1 MPNGQD
7 RYADKARKRSPRKGR
22 TIRMGKKLGA
32 ASVEGRIEDVAR
44 ELLPL
49 MSQLS
54 EDSWKRLDKW
64 AVALAKARGIT
75 PDPNVI
81 PQVEAELVRFL
92 QDKGVFNDSNDND
105 SEPKVTRAQ
114 QLAGFEQR
122 ERKASEYYRFS
133 KAVEDL
139 ENMLESARAEG
150 KPEFVA
156 LLEER
161 LAQLNAPGVIEH
173 WDKWSVWVRRNR
185 INGWLTRFRT
195 RELFTN
201 RRLSVLANGL
211 KPGSCSGWLM
221 SHFRRIKSRQTVVV
235 MGSRDD

>member
-105 SEPKVTRAQ
+105 SEPKVFRAQ
-114 QLAGFEQR
+114 QRLREER

-133 KAVEDL
+133 KAVEDRL
-139 ENMLESARAEG
+139 WSARAEAA
-150 KPEFVA
+150 VCA
-156 LLEER
+156 LLRATRSTQYWGHRALGQVVRVYHQCNCSFDGQRRAALSSAER
-161 LAQLNAPGVIEH
+161 AAEDNKLKRARAQIQDEIAA
-173 WDKWSVWVRRNR
+173 RRAAEN
-185 INGWLTRFRT
+185 
-195 RELFTN
+195 E
-201 RRLSVLANGL
+201 
-211 KPGSCSGWLM
+211 
-221 SHFRRIKSRQTVVV
+221 
-235 MGSRDD
+235 

>member
-173 WDKWSVWVRRNR
+173 WDQWFEYYHQCNCSFDGQRRAA
-185 INGWLTRFRT
+185 
-195 RELFTN
+195 
-201 RRLSVLANGL
+201 LSSAERAAEDNKL
-211 KPGSCSGWLM
+211 KRARAQIQDEIAA
-221 SHFRRIKSRQTVVV
+221 HRAAENE
-235 MGSRDD
+235 